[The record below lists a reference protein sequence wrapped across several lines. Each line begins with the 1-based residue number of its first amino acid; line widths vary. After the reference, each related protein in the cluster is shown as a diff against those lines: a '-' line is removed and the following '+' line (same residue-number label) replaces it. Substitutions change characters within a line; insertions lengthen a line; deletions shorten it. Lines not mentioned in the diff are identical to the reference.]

1 MNIVRR
7 YHENLERYKNKHLG
21 ETCYIFGC
29 GPTINQF
36 KEPDDSGSY
45 IGCNRIIKKKEI
57 RDKLKYYFF
66 GHKYVVY
73 QINEDGTNNKE
84 EVDSLPYNLE
94 KFCSVS
100 LNNEWHP
107 TYGYSDKDIYNLKNI
122 NAIPIDLTTEDIHVD
137 ITKHPFINH
146 SVVYPATQFA
156 LYCGF
161 TKIYLV
167 GCDCATQISGAYNEF
182 WNESYI
188 EKMPIENNEHLIE
201 WWLKM
206 KEFKDV
212 NYPNAKLIN
221 INPLGLKNKLDGDI
235 YM

>member
-1 MNIVRR
+1 M
-7 YHENLERYKNKHLG
+7 
-21 ETCYIFGC
+21 
-29 GPTINQF
+29 
-36 KEPDDSGSY
+36 
-45 IGCNRIIKKKEI
+45 
-57 RDKLKYYFF
+57 
-66 GHKYVVY
+66 
-73 QINEDGTNNKE
+73 
-84 EVDSLPYNLE
+84 
-94 KFCSVS
+94 
-100 LNNEWHP
+100 
-107 TYGYSDKDIYNLKNI
+107 
-122 NAIPIDLTTEDIHVD
+122 
-137 ITKHPFINH
+137 
-146 SVVYPATQFA
+146 
-156 LYCGF
+156 YCGF

>member
-1 MNIVRR
+1 MNIVNRF
-7 YHENLERYKNKHLG
+7 HEKLEIYKNRHVG

-29 GPTINQF
+29 GPTINEF
-36 KEPDDSGSY
+36 KEHDDSGIY

-66 GHKYVVY
+66 GHKYVVNP
-73 QINEDGTNNKE
+73 INEDGTNNKE
-84 EVDSLPYNLE
+84 EVDSLSNDIE

-100 LNNEWHP
+100 LNNQPHSS
-107 TYGYSDKDIYNLKNI
+107 YAYSDEDIYKLKNI
-122 NAIPIDLTTEDIHVD
+122 NAIPIDLNTRDIHVD

-167 GCDCATQISGAYNEF
+167 GCDCATMISGVFNEF
-182 WNESYI
+182 WNEPYI
-188 EKMPIENNEHLIE
+188 EKSPIANNQHFIN
-201 WWLKM
+201 WWLQM
-206 KEFKDV
+206 KKFKDV

-221 INPLGLKNKLDGDI
+221 INPVGLKDKLDGDI
-235 YM
+235 YI

>member
-36 KEPDDSGSY
+36 KEPDDLGIY

-57 RDKLKYYFF
+57 GDKLKYYFF
-66 GHKYVVY
+66 GHKYAVD
-73 QINEDGTNNKE
+73 QINEDGTNNKD

-94 KFCSVS
+94 KFCFVS
-100 LNNEWHP
+100 LNNKWHP
-107 TYGYSDKDIYNLKNI
+107 TYGYSDKDINNLKNI

-137 ITKHPFINH
+137 ITKHPLINH

-167 GCDCATQISGAYNEF
+167 GCDCATLISGTYNEF
-182 WNESYI
+182 WNEDYI
-188 EKMPIENNEHLIE
+188 EKVPIENNEHLIE

-206 KEFKDV
+206 KKFKDV

-221 INPLGLKNKLDGDI
+221 INPLGLKDKLDGDI